1 MIKRFMDKKRLKKS
15 TKGRVTSEEK
25 DFVRFKL
32 ELL

>member
-1 MIKRFMDKKRLKKS
+1 MIKKLLNKNRKAKKN
-15 TKGRVTSEEK
+15 TQAT

>member
-1 MIKRFMDKKRLKKS
+1 MIKKLRAKKTYKS
-15 TKGRVTSEEK
+15 TQLNHMTPEER